1 MSVLAIVIS
10 QLTLTVVSTPPKFI
24 SGRTSQHRICLLHN
38 AVASAFSVHKR
49 HLWPGKH
56 FNLSKSKKSGQSL
69 GIEPRTSDLSNQW
82 FAINNQ
88 IKTKKPAHK
97 ILFAYCTVVLNA
109 ETVSTTCAQKC
120 KELHGSVI
128 AEWQSMSS
136 DVFCVWFPLAA
147 GFLLS
152 SISQSHEA
160 SCS

>member
-38 AVASAFSVHKR
+38 AVASAFSVHTR
-49 HLWPGKH
+49 HLWPGRH
-56 FNLSKSKKSGQSL
+56 FNLSKSKKKAGSHWEL
-69 GIEPRTSDLSNQW
+69 NTEHLIWATSDLPLTTKSKP
-82 FAINNQ
+82 
-88 IKTKKPAHK
+88 KTCSQ

-109 ETVSTTCAQKC
+109 ETISTTCAQKS